1 MRSFLVL
8 ALVVSLAGCSGF
20 GNANESEKPLFS
32 LGVKE
37 IFENERVRSLA
48 RAAARNDREKVQELI
63 NSGVAVNS
71 VGVGNFTPLYWA
83 LKKGSREGFKALL
96 ENGADPNLL
105 WQDGGSVIHYS
116 AAMND
121 LDFLSLCLR
130 YNGYVELSDGVEG
143 KTPIFYAVEEKRVK
157 NIELLLAHGAN
168 INALDSSQSTPLV
181 FAAMLNQYDMVHY
194 LVQAGADPAIKNHW
208 GRGLSYLIEKSSGTM
223 DRSSSL
229 WAWRE
234 KVIDLQSE

>member
-1 MRSFLVL
+1 MLGF
-8 ALVVSLAGCSGF
+8 VVSLAGCSGF
-20 GNANESEKPLFS
+20 SNANESDNPLFN
-32 LGVKE
+32 LGVEE
-37 IFENERVRSLA
+37 IFENEGVRSLA
-48 RAAARNDREKVQELI
+48 KAAARNDIKKVQELI

-83 LKKGSREGFKALL
+83 LKKGSKEGFKMLL
-96 ENGADPNLL
+96 ENGANPNLL
-105 WQDGGSVIHYS
+105 WKDGGSVIHYS
-116 AAMND
+116 AAMDD

-130 YNGYVELSDGVEG
+130 YNGDAELSDGVEG

-157 NIELLLAHGAN
+157 NIELLLARGAN

-194 LVQAGADPAIKNHW
+194 LLQAGGDPAIKNRW
-208 GRGLSYLIEKSSGTM
+208 GKGLNYLLEKSSRTM

-234 KVIDLQSE
+234 KVIDLLSE